1 MSRLEQDME
10 RTPSADEIANELD
23 LSLDDVYNS
32 LINNQRHVSM
42 DASLNTDE
50 SDDRSLYDTYKEN
63 EEGDPDRHLM
73 TESLIQ
79 EVQNSLRML
88 AKRESEILRLYFG
101 LDTNPPHTL
110 EEIGM
115 KFGLTRERVRQIKEK
130 AIRRLKNSSRS
141 SQLRPYLG

>member
-1 MSRLEQDME
+1 
-10 RTPSADEIANELD
+10 
-23 LSLDDVYNS
+23 
-32 LINNQRHVSM
+32 
-42 DASLNTDE
+42 
-50 SDDRSLYDTYKEN
+50 
-63 EEGDPDRHLM
+63 
-73 TESLIQ
+73 
-79 EVQNSLRML
+79 ML

-115 KFGLTRERVRQIKEK
+115 KFGLTAERVRQIKEK